1 MRLSARG
8 SFTVAM
14 RIAVIAPP
22 WTPVPPTRY
31 GGIELVV
38 DMLATGFQDAGH
50 EVLLY
55 TTGDSTCPV
64 PKAWVMPSAPTQIGS
79 SVAELR
85 HVMNAYDVVKDFDIV
100 HDHTVMGPVF
110 SKYFEGLKVVTT
122 MHGPFVEELADI
134 YRRIA
139 VTVPLIGISNAQR
152 KPVPDIP
159 IARVIHH
166 GLPANKFPMGD
177 GKGGYC
183 LFLGRMSPD
192 KGAHRATE
200 AAYKAGVPLI
210 LAAKMREQPEI
221 DYFEANVK
229 PYLNDKIR
237 FIGEVPLDQ
246 KLDLLANARCLLFP
260 IRWNEPFGMVMLEAM
275 ACGTPVIAF
284 PEGAAPEVVEEGRT
298 GFLCD
303 NVDDMAATISR
314 LDSIDRATCREAV
327 EGYFSARRMVEE
339 HLELFEQILSS

>member
-1 MRLSARG
+1 
-8 SFTVAM
+8 M

-31 GGIELVV
+31 GGTELVV

-64 PKAWVMPSAPTQIGS
+64 PKAWVLPTAPEPIGS

-85 HVMNAYDVVKDFDIV
+85 HVMNAYDLAKDFDIV

-110 SKYFEGLKVVTT
+110 SERFPGLKVVTT

-139 VTVPLIGISNAQR
+139 VTVPLIGISEAQR
-152 KPVPDIP
+152 RPVPDIP
-159 IARVIHH
+159 IRRVIHH
-166 GLPANKFPMGD
+166 GVPASAFPYGD

-183 LFLGRMSPD
+183 LFLGRMSVD

-210 LAAKMREQPEI
+210 IAAKMREQAEI

-229 PYLNDKIR
+229 PYLNDDIR
-237 FIGEVPLDQ
+237 YVGEVSHEE
-246 KLDLLANARCLLFP
+246 KLELLTNARCLLFP
-260 IRWNEPFGMVMLEAM
+260 IRWNEPFGMVMVEAL

-284 PEGAAPEVVEEGRT
+284 PEGAAPEVIEEGVT

-303 NVDDMAATISR
+303 NIDDMAATIPR
-314 LDSIDRATCREAV
+314 LDNIDRANCRAAV

-339 HLELFEQILSS
+339 HLELFEEIIQS

>member
-1 MRLSARG
+1 
-8 SFTVAM
+8 M

-22 WTPVPPTRY
+22 WTPVPPSRY
-31 GGIELVV
+31 GGTELVV
-38 DMLATGFQDAGH
+38 DMLATGFQEAGH

-64 PKAWVMPSAPTQIGS
+64 PKAWVLPTAPIPIGS

-85 HVMNAYDVVKDFDIV
+85 HVMNAYDVAKDFDIV

-110 SKYFEGLKVVTT
+110 SEKFPGLKVITT

-139 VTVPLIGISNAQR
+139 VTVPLIGISEAQR
-152 KPVPDIP
+152 RPVPDIP
-159 IARVIHH
+159 IRRVIHH
-166 GLPANKFPMGD
+166 GVPASAFPYGD

-210 LAAKMREQPEI
+210 IAAKMREQAEI

-229 PYLNDKIR
+229 PYLNENIR
-237 FIGEVPLDQ
+237 YVGEVSHEE
-246 KLDLLANARCLLFP
+246 KLELLTNARCLLFP
-260 IRWNEPFGMVMLEAM
+260 IRWNEPFGMVMVEAM

-284 PEGAAPEVVEEGRT
+284 PEGAAPEVIEEGKT

-314 LDSIDRATCREAV
+314 LDSIDRADCRAAV
-327 EGYFSARRMVEE
+327 EGYFSARRMVQE
-339 HLELFEQILSS
+339 HLELFEEIIQS